1 MHIDFRSSERSSL
14 GIEVELQIVDRETRK
29 LASAAIEI
37 LEDLRLPSG
46 NGHPKAKH
54 ELLQCTV
61 ELNTGVCSTVA
72 EARADLTN
80 TLAELRAAANA
91 RGLELMSSGTHPFSH
106 WREQLIS
113 PKDRYHRLVDDL
125 QWPAR
130 QMAIFGL
137 HVHVGVRSAEKAIA
151 ISNALLAYLPHF
163 LGLSASS
170 PFWLGYDSGLASSR
184 TKVFELL
191 PTAGLPYQMESWAQF
206 EQFMST
212 LISAH
217 AISSIREVWWDIRP
231 HPNFGTVEVRICD
244 GVPTMTE
251 VAALAALSQC
261 LVEWMDGLHDRGWS
275 PPTPHMWTV
284 RENKW
289 RAARYGLEAEIIADE
304 SGRLVPL
311 RTAVREV
318 VRELTPTAT
327 ELGCLDELKGTLD
340 ILSAGA
346 SYQRQRAVGAAAGN
360 LVAVVDH
367 LIEELVTD
375 TPGGT
380 CPAEPPD

>member
-1 MHIDFRSSERSSL
+1 MHIDFNASERSSL

-29 LASAAIEI
+29 LASAATDI
-37 LEDLRLPSG
+37 LGDLRLPSG
-46 NGHPKAKH
+46 AEHPKAKH
-54 ELLQCTV
+54 ELLLCTI
-61 ELNTGVCSTVA
+61 EMNTSVCSTVS
-72 EARADLTN
+72 EARADLDN
-80 TLAELRAAANA
+80 TLAEVRSAANA
-91 RGLELMSSGTHPFSH
+91 RGLELISSGSHPFSH
-106 WREQLIS
+106 WREQQIS
-113 PKDRYHRLVDDL
+113 PQPRYRHLVEDL

-170 PFWLGYDSGLASSR
+170 PFWLGHDSGLASSR

-191 PTAGLPYQMESWAQF
+191 PTAGLPYQMSNWAEF

-212 LISAH
+212 LISAR

-231 HPNFGTVEVRICD
+231 HPHFGTVELRICD
-244 GVPTMTE
+244 GAPTLTE

-275 PPTPHMWTV
+275 PPTPHMWMV

-289 RAARYGLEAEIIADE
+289 RAARYGLDAEIIADE

-311 RTAVREV
+311 RTSVRDI

-327 ELGCLDELKGTLD
+327 ELGCLDELRGNPS
-340 ILSAGA
+340 ILETGP
-346 SYQRQRAVGAAAGN
+346 SYLRQRAVARDHGS
-360 LVAVVDH
+360 LVTVVDH
-367 LIEELVTD
+367 LIDELSTG
-375 TPGGT
+375 TPGCT
-380 CPAEPPD
+380 CPA

>member
-1 MHIDFRSSERSSL
+1 MHIDFRSSDRSSL

-46 NGHPKAKH
+46 TGHPKAKH
-54 ELLQCTV
+54 ELLQCTI
-61 ELNTGVCSTVA
+61 EMNTGVCSTVA
-72 EARADLTN
+72 EARVDLTN
-80 TLAELRAAANA
+80 TLADLRGAANA
-91 RGLELMSSGTHPFSH
+91 RGLEMMSSGTHPFSH

-113 PKDRYHRLVDDL
+113 PKDRYHRLVRDL

-163 LGLSASS
+163 LGLSAAS
-170 PFWLGYDSGLASSR
+170 PFWLGHDSGLASSR

-191 PTAGLPYQMESWAQF
+191 PTAGLPYQMASWAEF

-212 LISAH
+212 LISAQ

-231 HPNFGTVEVRICD
+231 HPHFGTVELRICD
-244 GVPTMTE
+244 CAPTMTE

-275 PPTPHMWTV
+275 PPTPQMWTV

-289 RAARYGLEAEIIADE
+289 RAARYGLDAEIIADE

-327 ELGCLDELKGTLD
+327 ELGCLDELNATLD
-340 ILSAGA
+340 ILSTGA

-360 LVAVVDH
+360 LVAVVDS
-367 LIEELVTD
+367 LVEELVTD
-375 TPGGT
+375 TPGAW